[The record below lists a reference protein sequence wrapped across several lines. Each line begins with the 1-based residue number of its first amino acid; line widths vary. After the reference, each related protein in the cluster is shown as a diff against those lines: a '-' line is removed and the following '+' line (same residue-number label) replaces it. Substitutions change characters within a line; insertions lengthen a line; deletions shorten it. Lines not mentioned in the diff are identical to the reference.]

1 MAGSAG
7 LVMCEREFISKI
19 LGGMIMM
26 KKKSLMQR
34 MKNSMMLS
42 MNKEL
47 WSEKNS

>member
-1 MAGSAG
+1 MK
-7 LVMCEREFISKI
+7 VKMIRMMRKRMMK
-19 LGGMIMM
+19 MIMT
-26 KKKSLMQR
+26 KKKFLMQR

>member
-1 MAGSAG
+1 MK
-7 LVMCEREFISKI
+7 VKMIRMMRKRMMK
-19 LGGMIMM
+19 MIMT
-26 KKKSLMQR
+26 KKKFSMQR

>member
-1 MAGSAG
+1 MIR
-7 LVMCEREFISKI
+7 MMRKKMMK
-19 LGGMIMM
+19 MIMM
-26 KKKSLMQR
+26 KRKFLMRR